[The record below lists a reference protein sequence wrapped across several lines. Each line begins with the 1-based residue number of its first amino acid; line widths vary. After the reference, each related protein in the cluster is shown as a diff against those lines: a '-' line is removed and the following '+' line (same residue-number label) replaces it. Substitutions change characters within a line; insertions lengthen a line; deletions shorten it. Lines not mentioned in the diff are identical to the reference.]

1 MRYFSIFLLVAVF
14 CCTAISS
21 CGIVDNGEYGYG
33 FPLAHTALLYVES
46 VIIPDEIV
54 EFEPFSIELRVSAS
68 RNPKVL
74 HGLTPNQLHWFSY
87 EYGSDLNLKA
97 WITNLDK
104 NLKSSDPPVNI
115 VSFEYDGLSAGTY
128 RLLVETADSLEW
140 GGLILEYDTGCLI
153 PPLHDHAV
161 VREYEIVVLPADD
174 DGGEDGADGGGGE
187 S

>member
-1 MRYFSIFLLVAVF
+1 MRYFSIFLLMAVF

-68 RNPKVL
+68 RKPKVL
-74 HGLTPNQLHWFSY
+74 RGLTPNQLHCFSY
-87 EYGSDLNLKA
+87 KYGSDLNLKA

-104 NLKSSDPPVNI
+104 NLKSSEPPVNK
-115 VSFEYDGLSAGTY
+115 VSFEYDGLTAGTY
-128 RLLVETADSLEW
+128 RLLVETADSPEW
-140 GGLILEYDTGCLI
+140 GGLILEYDTGYPI
-153 PPLHDHAV
+153 PPVHDHAV
-161 VREYEIVVLPADD
+161 VREYEIVVHPAED
-174 DGGEDGADGGGGE
+174 DGGNGE